1 MRCLLVKVGVGRASD
16 NEVDRGDSDKS
27 AAANDSVKD
36 GREVEC
42 APSSIFDKKPELELG
57 ARYDGG
63 GIEDGR

>member
-1 MRCLLVKVGVGRASD
+1 MRCLLVKVGVGRESD
-16 NEVDRGDSDKS
+16 SEFDRGDSDKS

-42 APSSIFDKKPELELG
+42 APSSTFDEKPELEFS

-63 GIEDGR
+63 GIEEGR

>member
-1 MRCLLVKVGVGRASD
+1 MRCLLVKYGVGRASGSG
-16 NEVDRGDSDKS
+16 VDRGDSDKS

-42 APSSIFDKKPELELG
+42 APSSIFDVKPEFG

-63 GIEDGR
+63 GIEEGR